1 VDNRRAELRQAEPR
15 DAAGDDSARFL
26 RELRQLRGGAGL
38 GFAELAARAH
48 YPCDAI
54 RAAEAGPS
62 LPDLPVLSAYVQ
74 GCGGTPAEWED
85 RWRSLTRSPAL
96 PLLPVRPAGRS
107 DAATAGARVGTA
119 SLAADGHNPH
129 MIMAALGRVADGM
142 AASAQAAS
150 PVAGAS
156 RSTPAIAAAPA
167 ATPTTAPA
175 ARPEAAAAGIAP
187 GAGARRD
194 ASVAVAATAAGT
206 AASAAFGSPPA
217 ASAASGT
224 AASAAFGSP
233 PAAGAA
239 SGSAPAAGAAS
250 GSGAASRAAVPSA
263 APQLPASGQVAADR
277 RHLVP
282 PHHMAAAL
290 SVALVVGVIATLI
303 VVVVAVLALFA

>member
-1 VDNRRAELRQAEPR
+1 MVGMHGVAATAIQRVQPVGRIQREGCWVDNRRAELQQAEPR
-15 DAAGDDSARFL
+15 DAARDDSARFL

-38 GFAELAARAH
+38 GYAELAARAH

-62 LPDLPVLSAYVQ
+62 LPDLPVLSAYVR

-96 PLLPVRPAGRS
+96 PLLPVRPAGRT
-107 DAATAGARVGTA
+107 DAATAGARVGST
-119 SLAADGHNPH
+119 SLAADGHDPH
-129 MIMAALGRVADGM
+129 IIMAALGRLADGM
-142 AASAQAAS
+142 AASAQVGS

-167 ATPTTAPA
+167 ATPTATAA
-175 ARPEAAAAGIAP
+175 ARPEAAAASIAP
-187 GAGARRD
+187 GAVARRD
-194 ASVAVAATAAGT
+194 ASVAVAATAAG
-206 AASAAFGSPPA
+206 A
-217 ASAASGT
+217 AASG
-224 AASAAFGSP
+224 
-233 PAAGAA
+233 A
-239 SGSAPAAGAAS
+239 SGSAPATGAAS
-250 GSGAASRAAVPSA
+250 GSGAAPRAAVPSA
-263 APQLPASGQVAADR
+263 VPQLPASSQVAAGR

-282 PHHMAAAL
+282 PHKMAAAL

>member
-1 VDNRRAELRQAEPR
+1 MDNRRAELRQAEPR

-107 DAATAGARVGTA
+107 DAATAGARVGT
-119 SLAADGHNPH
+119 SNLAADGHNPH
-129 MIMAALGRVADGM
+129 MIRAALGRVADGM
-142 AASAQAAS
+142 AASAQAGS
-150 PVAGAS
+150 PLAGAS
-156 RSTPAIAAAPA
+156 RATPAIAAAPA
-167 ATPTTAPA
+167 ATPTA
-175 ARPEAAAAGIAP
+175 AAAALPEAAAASIAP
-187 GAGARRD
+187 GAAARRD
-194 ASVAVAATAAGT
+194 TSVAVAATVADT
-206 AASAAFGSPPA
+206 AASAAFGS
-217 ASAASGT
+217 
-224 AASAAFGSP
+224 
-233 PAAGAA
+233 
-239 SGSAPAAGAAS
+239 APAAGALS
-250 GSGAASRAAVPSA
+250 GSGAASQAAVPSA
-263 APQLPASGQVAADR
+263 APQVPATGQVAADR

-282 PHHMAAAL
+282 PHTMAAAL
-290 SVALVVGVIATLI
+290 SVTLVVGVIATLI